1 MKDDFKNFFLD
12 WVITLIKFIVVVGI
26 IYGLYWIKG
35 IEVKTEDFAL
45 PVAGCALI
53 FTFLNET
60 RQNRKNNE

>member
-12 WVITLIKFIVVVGI
+12 WGITMVKFIAVVGI
-26 IYGLYWIKG
+26 IYGLDWING

-45 PVAGCALI
+45 SVAGCALI

-60 RQNRKNNE
+60 RQNRKNNS

>member
-12 WVITLIKFIVVVGI
+12 WGITLVKFIAVVGI
-26 IYGLYWIKG
+26 IYGLYWING

-45 PVAGCALI
+45 SIAGWALI

-60 RQNRKNNE
+60 RQNRKNKE